1 MNSIQNSLFEAMN
14 AFRNNAINNSKGTVT
29 IEGTISKV
37 KDAGLGEYYVK
48 YLEND
53 FVAYAGS
60 NVTYSVGD
68 NVYIL
73 VPEGD
78 FTKTK
83 IILGMTSP
91 TAGVFI
97 TDNSDTS
104 THFRVSDNFITYIN
118 DIIKM
123 SSYEETRIN
132 NIDIYDISS
141 VNELNTYAEEG
152 HRTYELNFLVKTS
165 LIAEQQSGGNY
176 GVTLKVPVEIPA
188 AAGQG
193 VTDVVWKNYTLD
205 VGNMLGNPYRF
216 EEWTPQSLYF
226 TLDENYRISTD
237 FVPTISYF
245 CYDFQTDAT
254 KTDIKDIWIKDIG
267 LYVADELSAQDV
279 DGYCLKIK
287 ASEGNYFTE
296 NSHDIK
302 TLSLVLKVNGKDTN
316 IYADNAEAYWFIED
330 ASIKLTSNANY
341 CNYGGLGWRCL
352 NAKTNVVVN
361 PDGTTSWDWINN
373 LFTQE
378 IEADEYDSVVNI
390 KCVLVYNG
398 QQISD
403 IITIKNL
410 MAEVNLT
417 LSSSTGTTV
426 FLKDTGYVYL
436 TARWRSYCNNVT
448 ELQEIINTIRFEWL
462 RYDKNGKVISDTDN
476 FFEVIKYNEIEEPNY
491 LITEI
496 RFPVNAVD
504 ELNRVVCS
512 VKENGRPDDFE
523 GTASIVITTSADL
536 SYNLIINND
545 EIIYKYDSNGDSPAG
560 TAYDGPATSKITSI
574 APLTYT
580 IRKIDGSELTKEEYC
595 YVKYKW
601 IVPKNSLFEVRNA
614 TREDEVNYYFEG
626 YDNLNHNINLPYDIA
641 NRYNLAAAHGTI
653 RLEVEYQ
660 GNQLSA
666 TASINFIKEGQSGSN
681 GTQFAARLVFGGDTP
696 STSVPYGTLDNR
708 GILQKI
714 KVCYETTTNKLYRY
728 VDNTF
733 ITLDKKR
740 IFTRVWRDSEEL
752 VYSRDFEVEYSMFD
766 FKVCNPFLDVS
777 NINDLGG
784 VYLRRNAEYDTER
797 ESINIVQAKIK
808 VFKAN
813 ESVSNSEEIIYAYYP
828 IEFIYTP
835 YITKFIPSLDGGFA
849 EVMYHSD
856 GTSPE
861 WDETAPFKINA
872 NGFAFNDLEGN
883 LSDFFTTNWSS
894 QHHLEIEDISE
905 DGLEV
910 QVKPNNK
917 YDDGNSCNFVKVQL
931 DLKPDVIED
940 INERIDELNIEITS
954 AEREIVNIDQN
965 KDTLDFFASSY
976 IPDNW
981 LSEIETIKPFL
992 EAKYSYYNSLANIL
1006 QGFINDFLN
1015 FLSNRTEDFTTLL
1028 NQINALQYHVY
1039 NLKVSLTEMHAT
1051 PGSNYHD
1058 LYELS
1063 EYKIPW
1069 SDEIKND
1076 YIAEYGSALALQLEM
1091 LIENVNN
1098 QIDVCD
1104 RLVNELVDTEYFIID
1119 DDSDIPS
1126 EDLSDE
1132 DLQLLTDEDAETLA
1146 SDPRRSGSSLTDE
1159 DLQLLTDEDLE
1170 QLTSDP
1176 LRKTGVLTDETED
1189 ILMDDDEESPL
1200 LEDLVQR
1207 NNYLTIYK
1215 RLYLKVSQIF
1225 DIDFNHLYPSF
1236 QTCLEQAV
1244 NYIQRIFENGSYIE
1258 LKNLFDNT
1266 YDNYLKGVFDYNKGV
1281 KLLKVSNAVN
1291 AKFASSKADEQTKIV
1306 DCENE
1311 IYNLTC
1317 IADEDNISITYIRP
1331 IVLYFNRYEMS
1342 NLNAW
1347 DGNKIETGDGTYLL
1361 APQVGAGIK
1370 EEDNSFTGI
1379 VMGQRNLTSV
1389 ARSLDDTQVGLF
1401 GYNQGKMSLFLNARK
1416 GSAIFGEAGVGGQII
1431 IDPESG
1437 SGMIYSGNFWTNYD
1451 SNTLLPASYDSSNQ
1465 SGKGML
1471 IDFTKG
1477 VLRSG
1482 KHDALQSEENG
1493 FFLNEKGLSI
1503 GSQFYVDKDGTM
1515 RIGHGAVEGAE
1526 HGHYWTVGRRE
1537 DATSEDGYH
1546 SYIAFDGNERF
1557 DPERVGQLSWARVY
1571 IGTDGIS
1578 IGNNFTV
1585 DKDGNLR
1592 IGGGSI
1598 GGDTVGGWYIYD
1610 DFLASAN
1617 YYDTDGNG
1625 GIKLDSRNNLIHLG
1639 DSESK
1644 IYSGQH
1650 DEVGSS
1656 AAGFY
1661 LGDNGFSIGELFS
1674 VNEYGQVSIG
1684 NDHFQMDADGR
1695 VRIGNSYDNIQIDGY
1710 NGKIYSGSH
1719 TTYSSTANGFYL
1731 SRDGL
1736 SFGNNFKVET
1746 DGDAIMH
1753 FVNSSGKIYSGSH
1766 TNFSSTVDG
1775 FYLGQ
1780 DGLSIGNSF
1789 SVDDSGYFKL
1799 TGSGNA
1805 SNRIEIDGTRNIIYL
1820 GSSNAKIYSG
1830 NHTSFSSTADGFY
1843 LSGNGLSIGSM
1854 FSVDEKGVLK
1864 CKEGYIGN
1872 SKIVTYGSADDGSY
1886 TIDHSSSAWKLRSAY
1901 SANKELVDYDDFL
1914 LADGATKQFLLPVL
1928 SSNMYYVFAYIQR
1941 YEETINPETHVVT
1954 SSWILVNSDDYTVY
1968 DNREAGTTSYVEFNT
1983 APAAGTRYRSCY
1995 KMRAYLSLTNDCNF
2009 VGSYSK
2015 SAAHGRSNDITP
2027 KLDIGTTNYSFR
2039 AGFFKRLSPGQI
2051 NSKESRVG
2059 NTDNPFD
2066 LGSFNNLYVNGK
2078 QMLNKVIVVT
2088 LDKDNWTESGG
2099 HEQIVEIPEIQPNM
2113 STQLVYVAPCE
2124 DSIDNYLTC
2133 QIFAVNTGEGS
2144 LTFRCGGTPIMDID
2158 VYVTIQ
2164 NAIVPKEEV
2173 HIYPEPEKNKNYI
2186 QLFTGET
2193 LVLQAYAIPS
2203 FYHWEVDHWFF
2214 ADDEQT
2220 CGIIIPEDY
2229 NQDSLP
2235 ITPYESGQTEICVQM
2250 ESDGHPSRSGYC
2262 DIRVYDFNNLVLYPS
2277 SLVAVHVGEQA
2288 DTPFTARA
2296 YSINDDYVKEI
2307 HNFAVITETIES
2319 DSETSIASINDNGT
2333 LIGLAPG
2340 TGRVEAAFYIGET
2353 RYEASCPIEV
2363 LE

>member
-1 MNSIQNSLFEAMN
+1 MNSIQSSLFEAMN
-14 AFRNNAINNSKGTVT
+14 AFRNNAITNSKGTVT
-29 IEGTISKV
+29 IEGTVSKV

-78 FTKTK
+78 FTKNK

-91 TAGVFI
+91 SAGVFV

-104 THFRVSDNFITYIN
+104 THFRISDNFVTYLN
-118 DIIKM
+118 DVIKM
-123 SSYEETRIN
+123 SSYETTRVN
-132 NIDIYDISS
+132 NINIYDIA
-141 VNELNTYAEEG
+141 NAYELNTYAEEG

-165 LIAEQQSGGNY
+165 LVTEQQNGGNY
-176 GVTLKVPVEIPA
+176 GVILKVPVEIPA
-188 AAGQG
+188 ATGQG
-193 VTDVVWKNYTLD
+193 MTEVVWKSYTLD

-226 TLDENYRISTD
+226 TLDENYKISTD
-237 FVPTISYF
+237 YVPTISYF
-245 CYDFQTDAT
+245 CYDFQADSE
-254 KTDIKDIWIKDIG
+254 KTNIKDIWIKDIG
-267 LYVADELSAQDV
+267 LYVADELSAEDV
-279 DGYCLKIK
+279 DGYCLKVK

-296 NSHDIK
+296 NSRDYK
-302 TLSLVLKVNGKDTN
+302 DLSLVLKVNGKETSLN
-316 IYADNAEAYWFIED
+316 EDNAEVYWFIED
-330 ASIKLTSNANY
+330 ASIKLTSNLSY

-352 NAKTNVVVN
+352 NEKTNVVVN

-373 LFTQE
+373 IFTHS
-378 IEADEYDSVVNI
+378 INKDDYDSVVSI
-390 KCVLVYNG
+390 KCVVIYDG

-417 LSSSTGTTV
+417 LYSSTGTTV

-436 TARWRSYCNNVT
+436 TAKWKSYCHGDISRL
-448 ELQEIINTIRFEWL
+448 EEIKNTIHFEWL
-462 RYDKNGKVISDTDN
+462 RYDKNGKAISDDDG
-476 FFEVIKYNEIEEPNY
+476 FFEVVKYNEIVDSDY

-496 RFPVNAVD
+496 RFPVNAID

-512 VKENGRPDDFE
+512 IKESDYPDDFE
-523 GTASIVITTSADL
+523 GTASIVVTTSADL
-536 SYNLIINND
+536 RYSLLINND

-560 TAYDGPATSKITSI
+560 TAYDGPATSKVTSI

-580 IRKIDGSELTKEEYC
+580 IKKIDGTELTKEEYC
-595 YVKYKW
+595 YVKYRW
-601 IVPKNSLFEVRNA
+601 IVPKESLFEVRNA
-614 TREDEVNYYFEG
+614 TREDEKNYYFEG
-626 YDNLNHNINLPYDIA
+626 YDNLNHNINLPYEIA

-666 TASINFIKEGQSGSN
+666 AAAINFIKEGQSGSN
-681 GTQFAARLVFGGDTP
+681 GTQFVARLVFGGDSP
-696 STSVPYGTLDNR
+696 RTSVPYGTLDDN
-708 GILQKI
+708 GTLQKI
-714 KVCYETTTNKLYRY
+714 RVCYETTTNKLYRY
-728 VDNTF
+728 VNNTF
-733 ITLDKKR
+733 VTLDKKK

-752 VYSRDFEVEYSMFD
+752 TYPRDFEVEYSMFD
-766 FKVCNPFLDVS
+766 PDVCNPFLGVS
-777 NINDLGG
+777 NVSDLGG
-784 VYLRRNAEYDTER
+784 VHLRRNAEYDAER
-797 ESINIVQAKIK
+797 ESVNIVQAKIK

-835 YITKFIPSLDGGFA
+835 YITKLIPSLDGGFA

-861 WDETAPFKINA
+861 WDETAPFRINA
-872 NGFAFNDLEGN
+872 NGFAFNNLEGD
-883 LSDFFTTNWSS
+883 LSSFFTANWTS
-894 QHHLEIEDISE
+894 QHHLEIEEISE
-905 DGLEV
+905 DGFEI

-931 DLKPDVIED
+931 DLKPGVIED
-940 INERIDELNIEITS
+940 INERIEDLDIEIASAEGEITS
-954 AEREIVNIDQN
+954 IDQN

-1006 QGFINDFLN
+1006 QGFINDFSS
-1015 FLSNRTEDFTTLL
+1015 FLSNRTEDFTILL
-1028 NQINALQYHVY
+1028 NQISTLQYHVD
-1039 NLKVSLTEMHAT
+1039 NLKTGLTEMHAT
-1051 PGSNYHD
+1051 PGSDYHD

-1069 SDEIKND
+1069 SDEVRND
-1076 YIAEYGSALALQLEM
+1076 YITEYGSALALQLEM
-1091 LIENVNN
+1091 LIENINN

-1119 DDSDIPS
+1119 DDSDVPS

-1146 SDPRRSGSSLTDE
+1146 SDLRRGGSSLTDE

-1189 ILMDDDEESPL
+1189 ILMDDNEESPL

-1207 NNYLTIYK
+1207 NNYLIIYK

-1236 QTCLEQAV
+1236 QACLEQAV

-1266 YDNYLKGVFDYNKGV
+1266 YDNYLKGAFDYNKGV
-1281 KLLKVSNAVN
+1281 RLLKVSNAVN
-1291 AKFASSKADEQTKIV
+1291 AKFASSKADAQTKIV

-1317 IADEDNISITYIRP
+1317 IADEDNINITYIRP

-1347 DGNKIETGDGTYLL
+1347 DGNKIETGDGSYLL

-1370 EEDNSFTGI
+1370 ELDNSFTGI

-1389 ARSLDDTQVGLF
+1389 ARNLDDTQVGLF
-1401 GYNQGKMSLFLNARK
+1401 GYNKGKMSLFLNARK
-1416 GSAIFGEAGVGGQII
+1416 GSAIFGEAGRGGQII

-1451 SNTLLPASYDSSNQ
+1451 SKTLLPASYDSSNQ

-1477 VLRSG
+1477 LLRSG
-1482 KHDALQSEENG
+1482 RHDALQSDEDG

-1515 RIGHGAVEGAE
+1515 RIGHGAVEGAA

-1546 SYIAFDGNERF
+1546 SYIAFDGDERF
-1557 DPERVGQLSWARVY
+1557 DPERVGQTSWARVY

-1617 YYDTDGNG
+1617 YFNYGG
-1625 GIKLDSRNNLIHLG
+1625 GIKLDSRNNAIHFG
-1639 DSESK
+1639 DSNSS
-1644 IYSGQH
+1644 IYSGYH
-1650 DEVGSS
+1650 NTVD
-1656 AAGFY
+1656 
-1661 LGDNGFSIGELFS
+1661 
-1674 VNEYGQVSIG
+1674 
-1684 NDHFQMDADGR
+1684 
-1695 VRIGNSYDNIQIDGY
+1695 
-1710 NGKIYSGSH
+1710 
-1719 TTYSSTANGFYL
+1719 ST
-1731 SRDGL
+1731 
-1736 SFGNNFKVET
+1736 E
-1746 DGDAIMH
+1746 
-1753 FVNSSGKIYSGSH
+1753 
-1766 TNFSSTVDG
+1766 DG

-1780 DGLSIGNSF
+1780 SGFSFGNYFKVDEYGRCYLSGGYFDNSITLDAYENLIHLGSSNSKIYSGEHTSLNSINDGFYLDNDGLSIGESF
-1789 SVDDSGYFKL
+1789 RVR
-1799 TGSGNA
+1799 N
-1805 SNRIEIDGTRNIIYL
+1805 EDGQY
-1820 GSSNAKIYSG
+1820 
-1830 NHTSFSSTADGFY
+1830 
-1843 LSGNGLSIGSM
+1843 
-1854 FSVDEKGVLK
+1854 VLHCDK
-1864 CKEGYIGN
+1864 GYIGDYE
-1872 SKIVTYGSADDGSY
+1872 ILYAEEGGGSVRHSY
-1886 TIDHSSSAWKLRSAY
+1886 HAWKLRTGILRDSDDVEEKRYYTYMTNAKNFIASNSELDAHSPENDTTPDCSIGSYNYPWGKGYFNKLRLSNREGGYVNVTPEGIDITISAGDWQATGAPY
-1901 SANKELVDYDDFL
+1901 NLYYADKIVMGVQKIGHNLLVDCYPRYDEDYKPFNKSQVAVFCKMKNHATFIASSIPVDDNGDPTDLQVLLTVEEFLSPVAEGAVLEAQYDDETNTLTCLWNSPDDSSVFL
-1914 LADGATKQFLLPVL
+1914 EWQSD
-1928 SSNMYYVFAYIQR
+1928 
-1941 YEETINPETHVVT
+1941 TIIIEKKNELTGVWEV
-1954 SSWILVNSDDYTVY
+1954 ID
-1968 DNREAGTTSYVEFNT
+1968 E
-1983 APAAGTRYRSCY
+1983 
-1995 KMRAYLSLTNDCNF
+1995 LTNTFTDKN
-2009 VGSYSK
+2009 SHKTDPY
-2015 SAAHGRSNDITP
+2015 I
-2027 KLDIGTTNYSFR
+2027 IGPTT
-2039 AGFFKRLSPGQI
+2039 
-2051 NSKESRVG
+2051 
-2059 NTDNPFD
+2059 
-2066 LGSFNNLYVNGK
+2066 
-2078 QMLNKVIVVT
+2078 
-2088 LDKDNWTESGG
+2088 
-2099 HEQIVEIPEIQPNM
+2099 
-2113 STQLVYVAPCE
+2113 
-2124 DSIDNYLTC
+2124 
-2133 QIFAVNTGEGS
+2133 
-2144 LTFRCGGTPIMDID
+2144 
-2158 VYVTIQ
+2158 
-2164 NAIVPKEEV
+2164 
-2173 HIYPEPEKNKNYI
+2173 
-2186 QLFTGET
+2186 
-2193 LVLQAYAIPS
+2193 
-2203 FYHWEVDHWFF
+2203 
-2214 ADDEQT
+2214 
-2220 CGIIIPEDY
+2220 
-2229 NQDSLP
+2229 
-2235 ITPYESGQTEICVQM
+2235 
-2250 ESDGHPSRSGYC
+2250 
-2262 DIRVYDFNNLVLYPS
+2262 
-2277 SLVAVHVGEQA
+2277 
-2288 DTPFTARA
+2288 
-2296 YSINDDYVKEI
+2296 
-2307 HNFAVITETIES
+2307 
-2319 DSETSIASINDNGT
+2319 
-2333 LIGLAPG
+2333 
-2340 TGRVEAAFYIGET
+2340 
-2353 RYEASCPIEV
+2353 
-2363 LE
+2363 